1 MGRNMLKHGLSKG
14 KMAGNEVVEVK
25 PKEKKRKP
33 KFFIYLERVFI
44 T

>member
-1 MGRNMLKHGLSKG
+1 
-14 KMAGNEVVEVK
+14 MAGNEVAEVK
-25 PKEKKRKP
+25 PKGKKRKP